1 MFLYNFRGVIP
12 LTDFD
17 KDSSNGRDNHPDSDY
32 DMDNGLGKAQNSLSN
47 ASGWGVVDVLGGG
60 LLTTALKHSNISDA
74 RAAIRKAQDLL
85 RLFQQELSDVQKD
98 INIDIGLFLNLADYF
113 LDGLIVDIFV
123 QSQVNRAL
131 DRTRQLRRRVG
142 ELLKELDQMQAL
154 NQERMEQLSREKK
167 QLLLS

>member
-1 MFLYNFRGVIP
+1 
-12 LTDFD
+12 
-17 KDSSNGRDNHPDSDY
+17 
-32 DMDNGLGKAQNSLSN
+32 
-47 ASGWGVVDVLGGG
+47 
-60 LLTTALKHSNISDA
+60 
-74 RAAIRKAQDLL
+74 
-85 RLFQQELSDVQKD
+85 VQKD

-154 NQERMEQLSREKK
+154 NQERMEQLSRKRN
-167 QLLLS
+167 SYC